1 MARSYGGIS
10 VKIDGD
16 YNNKDIK
23 RAIADLKALD
33 TDAKQ
38 AESKFAGMSKGM
50 KMAGVAVAAAAAGM
64 GVAVGKFAM
73 DSISAA
79 SDLEESQSKVTTVFG
94 DQANAVL
101 KWAETSATAFGQSK
115 QQALEAAGTYGNLFQ
130 AFGLTSSAAQE
141 MSTTMVELA
150 ADLASFN
157 NTSID
162 DAIQALRSGL
172 SGETEPLK
180 RFGVA
185 LTDAR
190 MRAEAMAQGIYEGN
204 GALDAGQ
211 KAQAAYALIMKDT
224 TLAQGDFSRT
234 SDGLANTQRTLTA
247 AVDNAKASIGVGLV
261 NALQDLTEAVGGP
274 GGAAKAIEDAG
285 FRLGLFVEGLAN
297 SSEAL
302 GDVQVTSKD
311 TRREIERLADIYRD
325 AGGGIQG
332 FIAIVANMDRDSTI
346 SPIEVIGQASR
357 DAAAGV
363 EAMGRVMAG
372 SVKPA
377 DHLASSVNELR
388 VRTNEATAA
397 ASAFVEQTGVQL
409 FQIAAANRYYKDAA
423 VRANRLAAEQE
434 DAEEASTKAGSSFSR
449 AGEKAKKMRIDFADA
464 AKGFE
469 DASVSIE
476 GSAIKVSSA
485 MGQAFEDRTEVFR
498 NVINTQVSL
507 IQQAQQELD
516 RYAQSV
522 TDAILGKIDF
532 STSDAE
538 GNPLTPEQI
547 AAAII
552 GDITNQTN
560 AVRSIAES
568 GVMTKLP
575 EALAQKI
582 LSLPPDA
589 AVALANYVAAN
600 PAQLEQLTTNYNALA
615 TYTET
620 ALGIPMATTFGKVGD
635 TSAVEMIASAR
646 ERIGKAAE
654 NFKNYVKRQLS
665 TTITVSVRYEAVN
678 SLPGVSSGSINVTA
692 RANGG
697 PAFAGMPTLVG
708 ERGPEL
714 IIPSVD
720 STVVRGEKTRQM
732 MRGTGSTIN
741 LTVNAGMGTNGA
753 EVGREIV
760 DAIKRYERLSGPVF
774 ASA

>member
-1 MARSYGGIS
+1 MAKGG
-10 VKIDGD
+10 VRVHVYGD
-16 YNNKDIK
+16 YDAKDI
-23 RAIADLKALD
+23 RAAMRDLQKLQDQVDGPQQKSFAKLSGAAKA
-33 TDAKQ
+33 
-38 AESKFAGMSKGM
+38 
-50 KMAGVAVAAAAAGM
+50 AGVAVAAAAAGI
-64 GVAVGKFAM
+64 GIAAVKMAGE
-73 DSISAA
+73 SIQAA
-79 SDLEESQSKVTTVFG
+79 SDLEESQSKVTAVFAEQA
-94 DQANAVL
+94 DQVMQ
-101 KWAETSATAFGQSK
+101 WAESSSSAFGQSQ
-115 QQALEAAGTYGNLFQ
+115 QQALEAAGTYGNLFR
-130 AFGLTSSAAQE
+130 AFGLSTTAARE

-190 MRAEAMAQGIYEGN
+190 MRAEALAAGIYDGN

-261 NALQDLTEAVGGP
+261 NALQDLTDAVGGP

-377 DHLASSVNELR
+377 DHLASSVNDLR

-397 ASAFVEQTGVQL
+397 ASAFVAQTGVQL

-434 DAEEASTKAGSSFSR
+434 DADEASTKAGSSFSR

-485 MGQAFEDRTEVFR
+485 LGQAFEDRTEVFR
-498 NVINTQVSL
+498 NVINTQVGL

-516 RYAQSV
+516 TYAQSV
-522 TDAILGKIDF
+522 TDSILGKIDF
-532 STSDAE
+532 TTTDSE
-538 GNPLTPEQI
+538 GKPLTPEQI
-547 AAAII
+547 FNLIM
-552 GDITNQTN
+552 GDVANQTA
-560 AVRSIAES
+560 AVTTIAES
-568 GVMTKLP
+568 GIMTKLP

-589 AVALANYVAAN
+589 AVALANYFSAN

-615 TYTET
+615 TYTQT
-620 ALGIPMATTFGKVGD
+620 ALGVPMAETFATIGD
-635 TSAVEMIASAR
+635 TSAVSMIANAR

-654 NFKNYVKRQLS
+654 RFRNYVQNKLS
-665 TTITVSVRYEAVN
+665 TTITVSVRYVAVN
-678 SLPGVSSGSINVTA
+678 SLPGVGGGTIEVKAN
-692 RANGG
+692 ANGG
-697 PAFAGMPTLVG
+697 KAMAGMPTLVG

-714 IIPSVD
+714 LIPSIN
-720 STVVRGEKTRQM
+720 STVVRGEKTRQLL
-732 MRGTGSTIN
+732 GGGAGTIN

-753 EVGREIV
+753 EVGRQIV
-760 DAIKRYERLSGPVF
+760 EAISAYERRNGKLY